1 MSNNSSGTPDV
12 ALSAIADSVRGSF
25 RTVEDMAQAFI
36 REAIHQGIF
45 LPGERL
51 NLDSIAATLGVS
63 RMPVRASLRQLE
75 AEGLVRIHPHRGAR
89 VSVLAPEEIAEIYEL
104 RTLLETYM
112 LELAIERIDDSLLD
126 RLEALVHEL
135 EASDDLN
142 YRLDKRWEFYQ
153 HLYER
158 ADRPR
163 TLSLANH
170 LRGSIGR
177 YLLLQRVDEHRGHED
192 FMGHLREG
200 DVKAATEWLRGHLEH
215 VSASLQQ
222 IIAQASVG
230 APPKAGAQA
239 AQSRSVKPRSRP
251 HERHQTP

>member
-1 MSNNSSGTPDV
+1 MSNNSSASPDV

-45 LPGERL
+45 PPGQRL

-89 VSVLAPEEIAEIYEL
+89 VSVLAPGEIAEIYEL
-104 RTLLETYM
+104 RTLLETYL
-112 LELAIERIDDSLLD
+112 LERAIARLDDSLLD
-126 RLEALVHEL
+126 HLESIVHDL

-158 ADRPR
+158 AGRPR
-163 TLSLANH
+163 TLLLANH

-192 FMGHLREG
+192 LLSHLRER
-200 DVKAATEWLRGHLEH
+200 DVQAATDWLRGHLQH
-215 VSASLQQ
+215 VSDSLQEL
-222 IIAQASVG
+222 IADAGVD
-230 APPKAGAQA
+230 APDAADAQRA
-239 AQSRSVKPRSRP
+239 R
-251 HERHQTP
+251 